1 MRHARLRLTIRRIRS
16 ASRARIRGRAIYI
29 TGVGA
34 AALLAVTV
42 LSASSAAPSA
52 ARPSAAAGKARQV
65 AVTRHV
71 GTAVQTVAVQAG
83 GTTTSTVATAAAPL
97 GRYVSLGD
105 SYTAGPFI
113 PVQTGTPAG
122 CLRSN
127 HNYPSLVVAADHP
140 SSFQDISCSGAVTG
154 DMAGSQSVT
163 LGTNPPQFSALTPA
177 TSLVTLQ
184 IGGNDIGF
192 INIVESCS
200 ELSFTNPFSAPCKA
214 HYTSG
219 GTDQLAA
226 AVQQTAPKVAA
237 VLQGIHQRSPS
248 ARVLVVGYPVILPNT
263 GNGCWP
269 VVPIAYGDV
278 PYLRGVELELNQ
290 MLSSEAAGNGAEY
303 VNTYTDSIG
312 HDVCKAPGVKWVE
325 GLVPT
330 AAAAPFHP
338 NALGE
343 QAMAGQVEAAVG

>member
-1 MRHARLRLTIRRIRS
+1 MRHARLRWSLRWPRAAAAALAR
-16 ASRARIRGRAIYI
+16 SRAKYI
-29 TGVGA
+29 VTACA
-34 AALLAVTV
+34 AALLGA
-42 LSASSAAPSA
+42 LLISASSAPSPAPLQ
-52 ARPSAAAGKARQV
+52 AAAKAGHAGR
-65 AVTRHV
+65 
-71 GTAVQTVAVQAG
+71 TAQPARAGQAGQAG
-83 GTTTSTVATAAAPL
+83 GTATSMALRSAAPE

-105 SYTAGPFI
+105 SYTAGPLI

-127 HNYPSLVVAADHP
+127 HNYPSLVTAAIHP

-154 DMAGSQSVT
+154 DMTGSQSVT
-163 LGTNPPQFSALTPA
+163 LGTNPPEFSALTPA
-177 TSLVTLQ
+177 TSLVTVQ
-184 IGGNDIGF
+184 ISGNDIGF
-192 INIVESCS
+192 INIVETCG
-200 ELSFTNPFSAPCKA
+200 ELSFTNPTGAPCKA
-214 HYTSG
+214 RYTSG

-226 AVQQTAPKVAA
+226 AIQKTAPKVAA

-248 ARVLVVGYPVILPNT
+248 AKVLLVGYPVILPNT
-263 GNGCWP
+263 GHGCWP

-290 MLSSEAAGNGAEY
+290 MLANEAAANAATY

-312 HDVCKAPGVKWVE
+312 HDVCQVPGVKWTE

-330 AAAAPFHP
+330 APAAPFHP

-343 QAMAGQVEAAVG
+343 QAMARQVLAALG